1 MTNKLK
7 LLIDLALA
15 SDQGSDHISLTGD
28 QLLEL
33 VKSRRVKVF
42 KLSTQ
47 YNRFDSPEAKS
58 YYTGHGHL
66 AITRSQAVQVA
77 KDFKEWETGKDG
89 QQLYYQVYVS
99 KWNGHKLNSKDLY
112 INL

>member
-7 LLIDLALA
+7 LLIDLATA
-15 SDQGSDHISLTGD
+15 SDKGSDHISLTGD

-47 YNRFDSPEAKS
+47 FSRFDSPKAERF
-58 YYTGHGHL
+58 YTGHGHL
-66 AITRSQAVQVA
+66 AITRKQAIQVA
-77 KDFKEWETGKDG
+77 KDFKEWETNKDG

-99 KWNGHKLNSKDLY
+99 AWNAYKENSNDLY